1 MKFNVSG
8 FTNIGTQRE
17 LNQDRIL
24 IQDTVSADGA
34 DYVQEIEDCF
44 CFVADGIGGGPA
56 GDYAAQFV
64 LEQIAL
70 RISPDTKYSNDELL
84 NIFLSINMSLL
95 QKQCRSIVQYYIMC
109 HSQYLYII
117 YSLRNVVSCVSA
129 RGSYELIESGKN
141 NIEYLGS
148 GTTLVGIII
157 HQDSFKVLS
166 AGDSPAY
173 VFRNNSMIKITED
186 HVLNPFEENSP
197 ITSYFGG
204 KNDELQLS
212 FETVLREIKVDDIL
226 LLASDGLLKAL
237 SIKQVKAILSNSK
250 PVDEK
255 AGFIL
260 KKTLDAGAEDNISC
274 ILIEIIE

>member
-1 MKFNVSG
+1 MKFNISG

-24 IQDTVSADGA
+24 IQSTVFADDA
-34 DYVQEIEDCF
+34 DYIQEIEDCF

-70 RISPDTKYSNDELL
+70 RVLPDTKYSDDELL
-84 NIFLSINMSLL
+84 NIFSSIN
-95 QKQCRSIVQYYIMC
+95 
-109 HSQYLYII
+109 
-117 YSLRNVVSCVSA
+117 N
-129 RGSYELIESGKN
+129 ELIESGKN

-157 HQDSFKVLS
+157 HQDFFKVIS

-186 HVLNPFEENSP
+186 HVLDPFEENSP

-255 AGFIL
+255 AVFIL
-260 KKTLDAGAEDNISC
+260 KKALDAGAEDNISS
-274 ILIEIIE
+274 ILIEVLE

>member
-1 MKFNVSG
+1 MKFNISG

-24 IQDTVSADGA
+24 IQDTVIADGT
-34 DYVQEIEDCF
+34 DYVRDIENCF

-56 GDYAAQFV
+56 GDYAARFV

-84 NIFLSINMSLL
+84 NIFSSIN
-95 QKQCRSIVQYYIMC
+95 
-109 HSQYLYII
+109 
-117 YSLRNVVSCVSA
+117 N
-129 RGSYELIESGKN
+129 ELIESGKN
-141 NIEYLGS
+141 NTEYLGS
-148 GTTLVGIII
+148 GTTLIGIII
-157 HQDSFKVLS
+157 HQDSFKVIS

-186 HVLNPFEENSP
+186 HVLDPFEENSP

-212 FETVLREIKVDDIL
+212 FETVLREIKADDIL
-226 LLASDGLLKAL
+226 LLSSDGLLKAL
-237 SIKQVKAILSNSK
+237 NIKQVKAILSNSK

-255 AGFIL
+255 VDFIL
-260 KKTLDAGAEDNISC
+260 KKALEEGAEDNISC
-274 ILIEIIE
+274 ILIEVLE

>member
-1 MKFNVSG
+1 MKFNISG

-34 DYVQEIEDCF
+34 DYVWEIEDCF

-64 LEQIAL
+64 LEQITL
-70 RISPDTKYSNDELL
+70 RISSDTKHSNDKLL
-84 NIFLSINMSLL
+84 NIFSSIN
-95 QKQCRSIVQYYIMC
+95 
-109 HSQYLYII
+109 
-117 YSLRNVVSCVSA
+117 N
-129 RGSYELIESGKN
+129 ELIEFGKN

-148 GTTLVGIII
+148 GTTLVGIIM
-157 HQDSFKVLS
+157 HQDSFKVIS

-173 VFRNNSMIKITED
+173 IFRNNSMIKITED
-186 HVLNPFEENSP
+186 QVLDPFEENSP

-204 KNDELQLS
+204 KSNELQLS

-255 AGFIL
+255 AVFIL
-260 KKTLDAGAEDNISC
+260 KKALDAGAEDNISS
-274 ILIEIIE
+274 ILIEVLE

>member
-1 MKFNVSG
+1 MKFNISG
-8 FTNIGTQRE
+8 FTNTGTQRE

-24 IQDTVSADGA
+24 IQNTVFSDGA
-34 DYVQEIEDCF
+34 DYIQEIEDCF

-70 RISPDTKYSNDELL
+70 RISSDTKYSDDELL
-84 NIFLSINMSLL
+84 NIFLSINN
-95 QKQCRSIVQYYIMC
+95 K
-109 HSQYLYII
+109 
-117 YSLRNVVSCVSA
+117 
-129 RGSYELIESGKN
+129 LIESGKN
-141 NIEYLGS
+141 NIEYYGS

-157 HQDSFKVLS
+157 QQDSFKVIS

-186 HVLNPFEENSP
+186 HVLDPFEENSP

-204 KNDELQLS
+204 KNDELRLS
-212 FETVLREIKVDDIL
+212 FEIVLRDIKVDDIL

-250 PVDEK
+250 PVNEK

-260 KKTLDAGAEDNISC
+260 KKALDAGAEDNISS
-274 ILIEIIE
+274 ILIEVLE